1 MLFFFLLLILDCGV
15 SALLAYLLLRTA
27 RNSLSYRVRRAF
39 LYPAPVA
46 ATILLIVFSMV
57 FTIPRVL
64 DAERLVLGG
73 LVPQNVTV
81 ERVSGWNSVIVD
93 GRRLSYA
100 PWGLKPVE
108 GGAYRMTIAPRSRT
122 ILKMEPVSA
131 STK

>member
-1 MLFFFLLLILDCGV
+1 MLFFFLLLILECGV
-15 SALLAYLLLRTA
+15 SVILAFLLLRTA
-27 RNSLSYRVRRAF
+27 HNSLTYRVRRAF

-57 FTIPRVL
+57 FTVPRIL
-64 DAERLVLGG
+64 DAEQLVLGG
-73 LVPQNVTV
+73 PPPQNVTI

-108 GGAYRMTIAPRSRT
+108 GGAYLMTIAPRSRT
-122 ILKMEPVSA
+122 ILKMEPVTA